1 MLEHAAV
8 SSHTRQ
14 RRREAPAVI
23 AALVAPAGLH
33 QAGKPTPPRARRVR
47 YDRMRSRVEA
57 SVARFI
63 PRVYVGVSVVG
74 ASCLDVER
82 RDRVCH
88 APQGSLA
95 ARQYASAFSRA
106 GKSPMFS
113 RAGKLFSAFFAKAV
127 APTRG
132 AIRMGD
138 VGSRERP
145 RGDTQMSSQYSTY
158 AANNVHVIKHRWALG
173 NNAGNGMGWG
183 QESHTLAEA
192 AADMGAIV
200 LPGAFDGGGLLCELS
215 DRLYLLRDVNGPWA
229 VEVAIPYD
237 LPSDLMSDE
246 CELGTVT
253 ANVNAP
259 QTNLVQAR
267 QSQGR
272 LDPTGS
278 LARMLS
284 GRPDNP
290 YLDQQASAITN
301 QLTRNLNENVMP
313 GVRSEALASGQYGG
327 SRQGIAEGLAASRLN
342 QDLAPALTNLYGGAY
357 ENAQGRMYGTANS
370 LNDQA
375 FQNATNNANRDFA
388 GQQFNVSNDL
398 AKQQFNANLGLQNN
412 SQLMQKQSQNLGNR
426 MQGIGIL
433 GGANAIQ
440 DNNFAQYMNAQG
452 APNQYNWQN
461 LNNYAGIIQPGAG
474 MGSTQSQTMN
484 KNIGAGVLG
493 GGLAG
498 AGAYFRKFGGLN
510 TPRWSYSHPDS
521 LKVREMIP
529 CEEGHGNMTLNWRD

>member
-1 MLEHAAV
+1 MSKKAKPQVTTSEPYKGVVPYLTGDAAKG
-8 SSHTRQ
+8 TKGIFP
-14 RRREAPAVI
+14 EAQKMFEQGGFTPGMQNAVN
-23 AALVAPAGLH
+23 
-33 QAGKPTPPRARRVR
+33 
-47 YDRMRSRVEA
+47 
-57 SVARFI
+57 
-63 PRVYVGVSVVG
+63 
-74 ASCLDVER
+74 
-82 RDRVCH
+82 
-88 APQGSLA
+88 
-95 ARQYASAFSRA
+95 
-106 GKSPMFS
+106 
-113 RAGKLFSAFFAKAV
+113 LFSNDVMNRATDPANDFMRTGANDVMRGSFDANFGPV
-127 APTRG
+127 AGIT
-132 AIRMGD
+132 
-138 VGSRERP
+138 
-145 RGDTQMSSQYSTY
+145 
-158 AANNVHVIKHRWALG
+158 
-173 NNAGNGMGWG
+173 NG
-183 QESHTLAEA
+183 
-192 AADMGAIV
+192 
-200 LPGAFDGGGLLCELS
+200 
-215 DRLYLLRDVNGPWA
+215 
-229 VEVAIPYD
+229 
-237 LPSDLMSDE
+237 
-246 CELGTVT
+246 
-253 ANVNAP
+253 NVNAP

-426 MQGIGIL
+426 MQGMGIL

-452 APNQYNWQN
+452 MPNQYNWQN

-474 MGSTQSQTMN
+474 MGNTQSQTMN

-498 AGAYFRKFGGLN
+498 AGAASMLGLSG
-510 TPRWSYSHPDS
+510 PVGMGLAGLGALSG
-521 LKVREMIP
+521 LF
-529 CEEGHGNMTLNWRD
+529 